1 MNIHNTH
8 KITHQQYNG
17 LLDPWHVCTVCGK
30 SDKELETPCGNVDSL
45 DVIKH
50 RLSILEQKIDS
61 LNLDENFVNYHLFLP
76 KNS

>member
-30 SDKELETPCGNVDSL
+30 TDKELEKPCTEKN
-45 DVIKH
+45 
-50 RLSILEQKIDS
+50 LEQKDVV
-61 LNLDENFVNYHLFLP
+61 NLINLTS
-76 KNS
+76 K

>member
-30 SDKELETPCGNVDSL
+30 SDKDLVAPCS
-45 DVIKH
+45 VIENKNE
-50 RLSILEQKIDS
+50 SEQKDHV
-61 LNLDENFVNYHLFLP
+61 NLINLTS
-76 KNS
+76 K